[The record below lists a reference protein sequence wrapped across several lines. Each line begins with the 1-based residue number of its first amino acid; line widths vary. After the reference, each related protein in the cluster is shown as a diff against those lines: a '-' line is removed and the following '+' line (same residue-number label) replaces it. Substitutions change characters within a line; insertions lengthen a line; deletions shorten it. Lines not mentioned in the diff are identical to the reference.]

1 MSNEETTNEPNETN
15 EEELVSKSGTV
26 RDVFKELSRLSM
38 DDDNT
43 NVIVLPCGKGSA
55 LEKLINYVNDSLAD
69 NELKSNS
76 VERNVA
82 IGLNTTS
89 YGKAY
94 PEDALYDKVNE
105 DSESMVNHVEYAG
118 KELGVRKVS
127 VNASGKLSGGNALAK
142 FNTALGLGR
151 YVTVTLWHSGFSLTL
166 RPPKETDII
175 NLHSAVANTERK
187 LGLDTNNLI
196 YSNYGVVI
204 NKLLTDFIM
213 DHVVSSSL
221 TLSDEEDYLEY
232 IDLKDLNLLA
242 AGMATAMDPDGRDIV
257 MTCKNS
263 IKISDNVPECDYSA
277 KARIIPEN
285 MVWVNRG
292 ILTNELLEHISMTSA
307 GSHTPDS
314 VKHYHNM
321 LTVNREKE
329 ITVTSN
335 AGVDIKFVLKT
346 PMLDDHINNGEFWV
360 NKVISDTEELFTQD
374 DTDETKNNKVD
385 VMVGTTVLNTYNTYI
400 KQIILDD
407 SYVEDKATIT
417 EVLETLSTDSAVV
430 KSLLEEIRDYINHS
444 YVAIVATYN
453 YDCPVCAKA
462 GRDAAQGG
470 SEVSGFK
477 EFVPLNAVDHFFDL
491 STLKFTQIVSRSK

>member
-187 LGLDTNNLI
+187 LGLETSLW
-196 YSNYGVVI
+196 
-204 NKLLTDFIM
+204 IM
-213 DHVVSSSL
+213 WYRRL
-221 TLSDEEDYLEY
+221 
-232 IDLKDLNLLA
+232 
-242 AGMATAMDPDGRDIV
+242 
-257 MTCKNS
+257 
-263 IKISDNVPECDYSA
+263 
-277 KARIIPEN
+277 
-285 MVWVNRG
+285 
-292 ILTNELLEHISMTSA
+292 
-307 GSHTPDS
+307 
-314 VKHYHNM
+314 
-321 LTVNREKE
+321 
-329 ITVTSN
+329 
-335 AGVDIKFVLKT
+335 
-346 PMLDDHINNGEFWV
+346 
-360 NKVISDTEELFTQD
+360 
-374 DTDETKNNKVD
+374 
-385 VMVGTTVLNTYNTYI
+385 
-400 KQIILDD
+400 
-407 SYVEDKATIT
+407 
-417 EVLETLSTDSAVV
+417 
-430 KSLLEEIRDYINHS
+430 
-444 YVAIVATYN
+444 
-453 YDCPVCAKA
+453 
-462 GRDAAQGG
+462 
-470 SEVSGFK
+470 
-477 EFVPLNAVDHFFDL
+477 
-491 STLKFTQIVSRSK
+491 